1 MVAQVQG
8 ETGVTGAILI
18 VIGVVAL
25 FAAIVGGGI
34 KVRDIE
40 VGSVPSKWRQGLLA
54 LFGVFIAFVG
64 LLMWVDDDDSAA
76 DSNKAA
82 AVSNIA
88 ADEAPGDSNAVA
100 EPNAVADANAAEIPA
115 EDPNQAAPTE
125 ENAAQ

>member
-1 MVAQVQG
+1 M
-8 ETGVTGAILI
+8 TGAILI

-88 ADEAPGDSNAVA
+88 VDEAPGDSNAVA
-100 EPNAVADANAAEIPA
+100 EPDAVADANAAEIPA